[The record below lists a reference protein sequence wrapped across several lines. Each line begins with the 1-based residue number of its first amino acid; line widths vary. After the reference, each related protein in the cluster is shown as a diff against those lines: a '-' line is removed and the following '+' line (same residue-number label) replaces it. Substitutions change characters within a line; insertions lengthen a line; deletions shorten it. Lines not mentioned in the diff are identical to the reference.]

1 VKLCTQRIR
10 NGGVTEVLNSGE
22 SGSLFVVVGDV
33 VVAKVHQ
40 FHGLDLAE
48 SGEVSIQI
56 VISEASKRQQRISGI
71 GPSDRGNIL
80 TYSSLYNSKLR

>member
-1 VKLCTQRIR
+1 VKPEAP
-10 NGGVTEVLNSGE
+10 GVSSGNVLIAN
-22 SGSLFVVVGDV
+22 
-33 VVAKVHQ
+33 VHQ

-48 SGEVSIQI
+48 SSEVSIQI

-80 TYSSLYNSKLR
+80 TYCSLYNSKLR